1 MKPELIHTFYRQ
13 CKMPPGV
20 TDRDLLQYMW
30 VKKDES
36 SNTTFVVFKDASHPT
51 KPERKDFIRLVSTY
65 MYTSA
70 LITPLLP

>member
-1 MKPELIHTFYRQ
+1 MLPTKGELCSNIIIMVTIIVARQ

-36 SNTTFVVFKDASHPT
+36 TNTTFVVFKDATHP
-51 KPERKDFIRLVSTY
+51 KIPERKDFIR
-65 MYTSA
+65 
-70 LITPLLP
+70 